1 MKENKTKNPSKSKVK
16 ALVEVNTETVIK
28 VGTFAELASALFR
41 RTQPSFTWIY
51 WKNNNELI
59 YFIAT
64 VGMTKFANTTLSI
77 TAMCENLV
85 TSLSWCGRTQLSLV
99 LGRNQARTQIRKDG
113 LGLAHTMLPA
123 TRLLET

>member
-1 MKENKTKNPSKSKVK
+1 MNFCRISLT
-16 ALVEVNTETVIK
+16 ALC
-28 VGTFAELASALFR
+28 R

-51 WKNNNELI
+51 WNSNNELI
-59 YFIAT
+59 YFIVT

-77 TAMCENLV
+77 MALYGNLV

-99 LGRNQARTQIRKDG
+99 LGRNQARTQIRKEG